1 MLPQRFFL
9 NHFTLNYESIQKGYY
24 HTLLTYALPHHGIGH
39 LISNLLP
46 TFFFGKIIEMYFGS
60 RTLLTLYLGGILLGG
75 IFINKYNAE
84 KKNIPMRHLGSS
96 AGTSALILF
105 FIMNYPFA

>member
-1 MLPQRFFL
+1 M
-9 NHFTLNYESIQKGYY
+9 
-24 HTLLTYALPHHGIGH
+24 TYALPHASLGH

-46 TFFFGKIIEMYFGS
+46 TYFFGKIIENYYGP

-84 KKNIPMRHLGSS
+84 KKNLPLRHLGSS